1 YSADLELTPGTYQLE
16 EFIVYD
22 EAGNMIWIA
31 PIDEGDSGVYNGY
44 VADALPMTIDLGA
57 GVKKYVDVEV
67 LCFDDRNVNQYG
79 YLFFDIIPREL
90 YELCFFTNYCTE
102 NGRHYTANYSLDLWY
117 VIEGGD
123 DEQLV
128 EDSMPVTGVN
138 NYGDYY
144 AEPLCMTIPA
154 PMMGEDEEEGY
165 LYYEVT
171 LLDWEGNYSDIE
183 DGSVMKSGYLNWND
197 IEDLL
202 NTDDDDDTVDSDVDY
217 WHVFLG
223 CGQDDGET
231 DGGNGGEEDCDS
243 TNPTADCDDD
253 GVLNECDEDAIGYGT
268 FDCDDDQIVNED
280 ESEGCV
286 DDSDPDCGEEETE
299 QPEPCLPAANAGCI
313 TTGFQGEIS
322 SNFPIDWIYNSTA
335 VGSLRFTVEEDGD
348 LVVGI
353 TFFVQEGFGMD
364 NIEIMVNDEVVEC
377 FDTDLDTS
385 LYQLT
390 IDGDFSYGDLEVDI
404 RANLCS
410 IL

>member
-1 YSADLELTPGTYQLE
+1 
-16 EFIVYD
+16 
-22 EAGNMIWIA
+22 
-31 PIDEGDSGVYNGY
+31 
-44 VADALPMTIDLGA
+44 
-57 GVKKYVDVEV
+57 
-67 LCFDDRNVNQYG
+67 
-79 YLFFDIIPREL
+79 
-90 YELCFFTNYCTE
+90 
-102 NGRHYTANYSLDLWY
+102 
-117 VIEGGD
+117 
-123 DEQLV
+123 
-128 EDSMPVTGVN
+128 
-138 NYGDYY
+138 
-144 AEPLCMTIPA
+144 
-154 PMMGEDEEEGY
+154 
-165 LYYEVT
+165 
-171 LLDWEGNYSDIE
+171 
-183 DGSVMKSGYLNWND
+183 MKSGYLNWND

-268 FDCDDDQIVNED
+268 FDCDDDEIVNED
-280 ESEGCV
+280 ENEGCV

-299 QPEPCLPAANAGCI
+299 QPELCLPAANEGCI

-322 SNFPIDWIYNSTA
+322 NDFPIDWIYNSTA

-364 NIEIMVNDEVVEC
+364 NVEIMVNDEVVEC